1 MKVIF
6 LDVEQ
11 GDSTLIMLEDG
22 TVVLVDCNFT
32 ETHIEKLKQYLKS
45 NNLDDNVIDA
55 LFITHPHED
64 HIRGIGLLYD
74 SFEIQNIYESG
85 HRLYISD
92 EEKSPHYKD
101 MINIFQKMKTANK
114 PCKQLK
120 AYELFQL
127 GSSKIQV
134 FSPTKAYLKE
144 EKPKERDI
152 HDQCLVFKLE
162 ENGVSIL
169 FTGDSSMSAWKER
182 IVPYYG
188 GFHGKENLL
197 ESTILSASHHGSNT
211 FFYPSSKAEGDP
223 YLWGIKKINP
233 VITIISVAEANRH
246 GLPDRKALE
255 LYKEYTHNVGNNV
268 YQTRWGKDIIIQ
280 TFQNGNFRLLTEDFI
295 NRMNFSGLSGSFAT
309 ISANPAP
316 DNKGFYKK
324 NVNITFQVKVNKYP
338 QGHPAGEI
346 TWSVLN
352 NSFKPDYNHDLYEGQ
367 KSMNF
372 IYKNTT
378 AYYGDHYLLCEVK
391 DSHGKK
397 ICTNYLEIK
406 VR

>member
-11 GDSTLIMLEDG
+11 GDSTLIMLKDG
-22 TVVLVDCNFT
+22 TVILVDCNFND
-32 ETHIEKLKQYLKS
+32 ENIEKIKQYLS
-45 NNLDDNVIDA
+45 DNDLDENTIDA

-64 HIRGIGLLYD
+64 HIKGIGKLYNQ
-74 SFEIQNIYESG
+74 FEIKSIYESG

-101 MINIFQKMKTANK
+101 MISIFQKMKNANK

-120 AYELFQL
+120 AYTSFQL

-134 FSPTKAYLKE
+134 FSPTKAYLE
-144 EKPKERDI
+144 EENPQERDI

-162 ENGVSIL
+162 ENDVSIL
-169 FTGDSSMSAWKER
+169 FAGDSSMAAWKEH

-211 FFYPSSKAEGDP
+211 FFYPSSKAEDAP

-233 VITIISVAEANRH
+233 IITIISAAESNRH
-246 GLPDRKALE
+246 GLPDREALE
-255 LYKEYTHNVGNNV
+255 LYKKYTHHIGNNV
-268 YQTRWGKDIIIQ
+268 YQTRWNKDIIIE
-280 TFQNGNFRLLTEDFI
+280 TFQNGNFRLITEDFF
-295 NRMNFSGLSGSFAT
+295 NRMNFEGFNGSFAT
-309 ISANPAP
+309 ISAKPSPN
-316 DNKGFYKK
+316 NNGFYEK

-338 QGHPAGEI
+338 QGQPAGEI
-346 TWSVLN
+346 RWSVLN
-352 NSFKPDYNHDLYEGQ
+352 NSFNPDCNHDLYEGQ
-367 KSMNF
+367 KSMAF

-391 DSHGKK
+391 DSHGRN